1 MSSAL
6 EARKKIM
13 STLQVICKYQRKNQ
27 VKNLCKR
34 RGVCLPN
41 LPQFEV
47 PVTRPVGQVE
57 DVENHGKF
65 KRYALPSNIIMMTP

>member
-1 MSSAL
+1 L
-6 EARKKIM
+6 EASKKIM
-13 STLQVICKYQRKNQ
+13 STLQGICKYPRKNQ
-27 VKNLCKR
+27 VKNFCKR
-34 RGVCLPN
+34 RGGVCVPN

-65 KRYALPSNIIMMTP
+65 KR